1 MIGLFLYLIFM
12 IIPVVAV
19 VIIKK
24 KNRGYWSDKAIDQIG
39 GMFNL
44 ALISVYIVLSIG
56 SLFLCVLSA
65 MSELPNS
72 HTFNARDYILLII
85 PVLSVVSI
93 SLSSILRIKGK
104 SIISFLIQFLALII
118 FILNLVIT

>member
-1 MIGLFLYLIFM
+1 M

-24 KNRGYWSDKAIDQIG
+24 KNKGYWSDKAIDQIG
-39 GMFNL
+39 GLFNI
-44 ALISVYIVLSIG
+44 ALISVYIALSIG
-56 SLFLCVLSA
+56 SLFLCLLSA

-72 HTFNARDYILLII
+72 HIFKARGYILLIM

-93 SLSSILRIKGK
+93 SLSVILRIKGK
-104 SIISFLIQFLALII
+104 SILSFGIQFLALII
-118 FILNLVIT
+118 FILNLVLT

>member
-24 KNRGYWSDKAIDQIG
+24 KNRGYWSDKVIDQIG
-39 GMFNL
+39 GLFNL
-44 ALISVYIVLSIG
+44 ALISVYIVLSIV
-56 SLFLCVLSA
+56 SFFLCLLSA
-65 MSELPNS
+65 MSERSNS
-72 HTFNARDYILLII
+72 NTFNTRDYILLIM

-118 FILNLVIT
+118 FILNLVFT